1 MGDAQSGQVVEE
13 NERLKAVISELGA
26 KYGFAAEEYVEN
38 NANQAG
44 NTPQK
49 KSKKKNKKKNREE
62 YGDREEYVEP
72 ATKAARTDSGNSS
85 WWSGDNSSRA
95 NDPAASWSN
104 DHATSN
110 STDDNR

>member
-1 MGDAQSGQVVEE
+1 MGKYTSRHPQQEEVAIAPSIKPSSSSASNSSRPLTPPRTSKPQGSTTQHSWSDQQASPKKSGDAQSGQVVEE

-49 KSKKKNKKKNREE
+49 KS
-62 YGDREEYVEP
+62 
-72 ATKAARTDSGNSS
+72 
-85 WWSGDNSSRA
+85 
-95 NDPAASWSN
+95 
-104 DHATSN
+104 
-110 STDDNR
+110 